1 MLHFLHCD
9 MFSCPPASLHA
20 SSVSGTTWLS
30 MCTCRWQC
38 CNMCRLTPASFPVQ
52 NRTSASASLPNNQQ
66 VYNAYGAYQMLQAA
80 PGQIVNLTWPRTAD
94 PDGTV
99 ADGSSQLN
107 IYYNP
112 NATINA
118 GAVMTCSIWSSMCQ
132 THASG
137 NKQLTLT
144 PLFRF

>member
-1 MLHFLHCD
+1 MCLLH
-9 MFSCPPASLHA
+9 
-20 SSVSGTTWLS
+20 V
-30 MCTCRWQC
+30 
-38 CNMCRLTPASFPVQ
+38 LTLGFFAVQ
-52 NRTSASASLPNNQQ
+52 NRTSASAPLPNNQQ

-80 PGQIVNLTWPRTAD
+80 PGQIITLTWPRTAD

-118 GAVMTCSIWSSMCQ
+118 GTVSMLMFAADLCIWPQMRV
-132 THASG
+132 
-137 NKQLTLT
+137 L
-144 PLFRF
+144 